1 MNLPDDAMA
10 VLRAWADFAPLINL
24 VLLVLALGGL
34 IALNSRM
41 RK

>member
-1 MNLPDDAMA
+1 MSFPDDALA
-10 VLRAWADFAPLINL
+10 ALRTWADYAPLINF

-34 IALNSRM
+34 IALNARM